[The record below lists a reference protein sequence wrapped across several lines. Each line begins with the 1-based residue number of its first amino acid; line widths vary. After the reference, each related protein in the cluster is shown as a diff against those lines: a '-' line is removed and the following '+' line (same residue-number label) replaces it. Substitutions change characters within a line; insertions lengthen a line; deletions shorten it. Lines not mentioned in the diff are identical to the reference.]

1 MRGYKVNKEGLIEE
15 VYDLAPEGSK
25 DKYNGEEG
33 LYTETAINKLI
44 AQNVRY
50 REFIEVKAE
59 KRRLDID
66 LQDTQEEL
74 KRLVKED
81 RSNKST
87 IKDLRVAIKD
97 KQAKADKMQE
107 DLINIKR
114 GIDSVLGGAE

>member
-15 VYDLAPEGSK
+15 VFDLAPEGSK

-74 KRLVKED
+74 KRLVKEA

>member
-81 RSNKST
+81 RTNKST

>member
-25 DKYNGEEG
+25 DKYNGESG

-81 RSNKST
+81 RNNKST
-87 IKDLRVAIKD
+87 ITDLKGTIKD
-97 KQAKADKMQE
+97 KQAKADKLQE